1 MHSRHACRRALAP
14 GVFAVLT
21 LVGAPTARAQ
31 TTLESVL
38 RQQNAQ
44 NIIGYVQPLADLL
57 AADLSIGFFHSASIA
72 KNKLSF
78 GLELVAT
85 GSVVGDDQKVY
96 TAHTPPGF
104 NPATFETA
112 TIFGGP
118 GTEVTHASN
127 SSLKYRGSDGFIDAS
142 YFPSVVPQLR
152 VGGLFG
158 TEVAVRYFSSSIISS
173 LDETDFPELKITGFG
188 VRHSISQYF
197 TLPVDVAI
205 GFGYNDVTW
214 GDILEMDATT
224 IGAQIG
230 KTFSILSVYGGLA
243 SESGTMKLSY
253 TSTDPNQTTP
263 VSVDVDVKSSVRFTG
278 GATVKLGFLQLF
290 GDLGVGSITTFS
302 GGLRF
307 GL

>member
-1 MHSRHACRRALAP
+1 
-14 GVFAVLT
+14 
-21 LVGAPTARAQ
+21 
-31 TTLESVL
+31 
-38 RQQNAQ
+38 
-44 NIIGYVQPLADLL
+44 
-57 AADLSIGFFHSASIA
+57 
-72 KNKLSF
+72 
-78 GLELVAT
+78 
-85 GSVVGDDQKVY
+85 
-96 TAHTPPGF
+96 
-104 NPATFETA
+104 
-112 TIFGGP
+112 
-118 GTEVTHASN
+118 
-127 SSLKYRGSDGFIDAS
+127 
-142 YFPSVVPQLR
+142 
-152 VGGLFG
+152 
-158 TEVAVRYFSSSIISS
+158 
-173 LDETDFPELKITGFG
+173 